1 MVRLWCP
8 KCHEY
13 ANNNQ
18 VQNPATNKLHCGHC
32 KTVLLDWDQI
42 DEEIKRYEVVGC

>member
-18 VQNPATNKLHCGHC
+18 VQNPATGKLHCGHC
-32 KTVLLDWDQI
+32 ETVLIDWDQI
-42 DEEIKRYEVVGC
+42 DIEVQGC